1 MADNDRAALIA
12 ELERLEEEERE
23 LSVKR
28 RSLHDRIDRG
38 FPNESLLAEEKRVS
52 AARRELHDR
61 IDVLRARIEF
71 S

>member
-23 LSVKR
+23 RSVTR
-28 RSLHDRIDRG
+28 RSLHDRIDRV